1 MKQVILALLLLP
13 LPACMSAAPDDY
25 GPQEV
30 LDEAGV
36 NRVISCSTKEEESKW
51 GSHVTE
57 LNAEIAAPPEA
68 VWNILTD
75 YENYP
80 GFVPGAKSYKVI
92 GRKGNKIKVESEGRR
107 IIKLRATLM
116 YMEKKDEMYIEWRRL
131 SSNINL
137 NRGTWQLEPLVIDG
151 NTFTKVTHL
160 VFCRPNLQEKL
171 FNMVEHI
178 EEDETQ
184 IIRNIRNI
192 AEGK

>member
-13 LPACMSAAPDDY
+13 LPACMSVAPDDY

-57 LNAEIAAPPEA
+57 LEAEIAAPPEA
-68 VWNILTD
+68 VWNVITD

-80 GFVPGAKSYKVI
+80 KFVPGAKSYKVI

-107 IIKLRATLM
+107 IIKLHATLM
-116 YMEKKDEMYIEWRRL
+116 FMEKKDKMYLEWRSL

-151 NTFTKVTHL
+151 NTFTKVVHC
-160 VFCRPNLQEKL
+160 VFSRPNLQEKL

>member
-13 LPACMSAAPDDY
+13 LPACMSTVPDDY

-30 LDEAGV
+30 LDESGV
-36 NRVISCSTKEEESKW
+36 NRVIRCSTKEQESKW

-57 LNAEIAAPPEA
+57 LEAEIAASPEA
-68 VWNILTD
+68 VWEILTD

-80 GFVPGAKSYKVI
+80 KFVPGAKSYKVL
-92 GRKGNKIKVESEGRR
+92 GRKGNKVKVKSEGRR
-107 IIKLRATLM
+107 IIKLHATLM
-116 YMEKKDEMYIEWRRL
+116 YMEKKDKMYLEWRCL

-137 NRGTWQLEPLVIDG
+137 NRGTWQLGPLVIDG
-151 NTFTKVTHL
+151 NTFTKVVHR
-160 VFCRPNLQEKL
+160 VFSRPSLREKF

-184 IIRNIRNI
+184 IIRSIRNI